1 MKETPKD
8 TIICHYVGRCK
19 NHPIKDTAIIDTS
32 ITVDCGVDTSFAQS
46 NRESFQAVIKGSYE
60 NPKPENVLTAFD
72 TIKPCDVSLFT
83 IGTYYVPKSIPV
95 RKTAEMETPMNYD
108 ILANGVVFTFM
119 LLLSAKYIITCIP
132 AWKALISDLK
142 HIA

>member
-1 MKETPKD
+1 MLQVRRDTVKTVRHSKIHLDTTTYYRPKVDLD
-8 TIICHYVGRCK
+8 TQLIVANK
-19 NHPIKDTAIIDTS
+19 
-32 ITVDCGVDTSFAQS
+32 
-46 NRESFQAVIKGSYE
+46 ESFEAVVSGAYIH
-60 NPKPENVLTAFD
+60 PKPLKILTAFD
-72 TIKPCDVSLFT
+72 TIQPCDVSLFEA
-83 IGTYYVPKSIPV
+83 GTYYVPKSIPV
-95 RKTAEMETPMNYD
+95 RKTAEMESPMNYD